1 MKKFI
6 VLAAA
11 FLIFSS
17 HDMFLKM
24 GTYFLQPNTPSTIKL
39 FNGTF
44 DKSENVIDRSRMND
58 VRLIGNGIESN
69 PDSSQWSEMNDI
81 TILNFTTGESGTWVA
96 GVSTNPSNIELSAED
111 FNAYL
116 VHDGVLDMLSWR
128 EENNALDQ
136 SAVEKY
142 SKHVKTIF
150 QVGEK
155 TTDDWQTV
163 LGYPIEFVP
172 LANPYALHAGDKLQ
186 VKLLRDGAPLV
197 DQLVY
202 MGSEGHEH
210 EHDHDHDH
218 EAEGHSHDATELRTD
233 GEGLVTMNLDAE
245 GQWYLRTI
253 HMEQIEEEGLTHESN
268 WATLTFEVGHGH
280 SHGDGAAHNHEDGHE
295 HNDEKEKGSISFLYI
310 LLGAVL
316 LGFILFRLRKK

>member
-1 MKKFI
+1 M
-6 VLAAA
+6 
-11 FLIFSS
+11 
-17 HDMFLKM
+17 
-24 GTYFLQPNTPSTIKL
+24 
-39 FNGTF
+39 
-44 DKSENVIDRSRMND
+44 
-58 VRLIGNGIESN
+58 
-69 PDSSQWSEMNDI
+69 
-81 TILNFTTGESGTWVA
+81 
-96 GVSTNPSNIELSAED
+96 
-111 FNAYL
+111 
-116 VHDGVLDMLSWR
+116 
-128 EENNALDQ
+128 
-136 SAVEKY
+136 
-142 SKHVKTIF
+142 
-150 QVGEK
+150 
-155 TTDDWQTV
+155 
-163 LGYPIEFVP
+163 P

-210 EHDHDHDH
+210 EHEHDHDH
-218 EAEGHSHDATELRTD
+218 EAEGHSHDATKLRTD

-316 LGFILFRLRKK
+316 LGFILFRFRKK